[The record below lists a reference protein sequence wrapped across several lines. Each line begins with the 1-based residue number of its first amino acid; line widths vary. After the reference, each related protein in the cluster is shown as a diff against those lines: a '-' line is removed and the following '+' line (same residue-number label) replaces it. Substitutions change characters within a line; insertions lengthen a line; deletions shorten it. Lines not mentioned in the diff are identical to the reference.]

1 MPKKILSLIHPGEIL
16 SEEFLQPMGI
26 SQYGLA
32 KALHVS
38 PIRISEI
45 IHGKRSITAN
55 TAIRLGRYFKM
66 EARFWMNLQAS
77 YDLEKAMI
85 ESRDEIYQQ
94 VHPKRD
100 AA

>member
-1 MPKKILSLIHPGEIL
+1 MHPGEIL
-16 SEEFLQPMGI
+16 SEEFLKPMGI

-38 PIRISEI
+38 SIRISEI
-45 IHGKRSITAN
+45 IHGKRSITAD

-66 EARFWMNLQAS
+66 EARFWVNLQAS
-77 YDLEKAMI
+77 YDLEKTMI
-85 ESRDEIYQQ
+85 ESRAEIYQK
-94 VHPKRD
+94 VHPKRN